1 MTEHNLFHYP
11 YSSFTN
17 TQLPLLKVAVL
28 YFDKL
33 VILDLVGASR
43 ATIGVDHV
51 ARDAVRLLEDA
62 GILQTVAPTDVLAQD
77 E

>member
-1 MTEHNLFHYP
+1 
-11 YSSFTN
+11 
-17 TQLPLLKVAVL
+17 LKVAVL